1 MNRTQIW
8 PLVTLKH
15 YTQTNV
21 INQIN
26 SDDDDDD
33 GDSLQCL
40 YIYVMPQ
47 LADQQLQ
54 VSCRVVYKRS
64 VLRPVYKNKH

>member
-8 PLVTLKH
+8 RLVTLKH

-33 GDSLQCL
+33 SLQCL
-40 YIYVMPQ
+40 YIYVMSQ
-47 LADQQLQ
+47 QADQQLQ
-54 VSCRVVYKRS
+54 VSCRVAYKRKI
-64 VLRPVYKNKH
+64 LRPVYKNKH